1 MGYERYGLRGST
13 VFRNEAVPD
22 HYCLV
27 RGVTGFLVLLSMH
40 KIGVVLQ
47 PGSSSARQNYLLRI
61 NPVHLA
67 SFTQQKQQIVEL

>member
-1 MGYERYGLRGST
+1 MREYGLREVWVKRGST

-27 RGVTGFLVLLSMH
+27 RGVTGFLVLLA
-40 KIGVVLQ
+40 VFLQ

-67 SFTQQKQQIVEL
+67 SFTQQKQQIVVL